1 MFSEVLK
8 IIPQID
14 NKDLAKMEKA
24 LQSRFTKIAKG
35 FGKGLANVLK
45 GGGIAGVALALI
57 DKLLNPLKEVQEAID
72 RSLSKGDD
80 LATFAAQFNTTAGR
94 LAKVQAL
101 GESSGLDPEGLRMLL
116 VKFQTSLAEAAADP
130 NKDTSVRAFAGRQD
144 TLEAFFEFIQSLQKL
159 NKGDQLRVQSEVF
172 GERQILKASEF
183 LNADFQTLGK
193 QFARFDADK
202 LTVAANK
209 LANISDLNDRL
220 AASRGLDDLVSKS
233 GVINEGMI
241 RAKDASERLNLQ
253 KENARIQSYKDLQTI
268 SDTVTK
274 IMGIVEQGLAMLGSL
289 IATLTPF
296 VNSAVELM
304 KKLAKAPLLRS
315 LKSYFGGSDE

>member
-14 NKDLAKMEKA
+14 PKDLAKMEKA

-80 LATFAAQFNTTAGR
+80 LATFAAQFNTTSGR
-94 LAKVQAL
+94 LAKVQAM
-101 GESSGLDPEGLRMLL
+101 GESSGLDAEGLRMLL
-116 VKFQTSLAEAAADP
+116 VKFQGAQSEARADRS
-130 NKDTSVRAFAGRQD
+130 KDTSVRNFADRED

-159 NKGDQLRVQSEVF
+159 NKGDQLRVQTEVF

-183 LNADFQTLGK
+183 LNANFQDLGK
-193 QFARFDADK
+193 KFARFDAAK
-202 LTVAANK
+202 LTGAADK
-209 LANISDLNDRL
+209 LANLSDMNDQL
-220 AASRGLDDLVSKS
+220 AAIRGLDDLQAKA
-233 GVINEGMI
+233 GVINSGMI
-241 RAKDASERLNLQ
+241 RAKDQSERLNLQ
-253 KENARIQSYKDLQTI
+253 KENARIQSYKDLQAI
-268 SDTVTK
+268 SDSVTK
-274 IMGIVEQGLAMLGSL
+274 IMGFVEQGLALLGSL
-289 IATLTPF
+289 ISKLTPF
-296 VNSAVELM
+296 IDKVGAFLDAT
-304 KKLAKAPLLRS
+304 KKSPMFRGIKNF
-315 LKSYFGGSDE
+315 FGGSDE

>member
-1 MFSEVLK
+1 MFSEILK

-14 NKDLAKMEKA
+14 SKDLAKMEKA

-72 RSLSKGDD
+72 RSLAKGDD

-101 GESSGLDPEGLRMLL
+101 GEASGLDAEGLRMLL

-130 NKDTSVRAFAGRQD
+130 NKDTSVRAFAGRED

-183 LNADFQTLGK
+183 LNADFNALAKTFG
-193 QFARFDADK
+193 RFDAEK

-209 LANISDLNDRL
+209 LAGISDLNDQL
-220 AASRGLDDLVSKS
+220 AAARNLDDLQAKA
-233 GVINEGMI
+233 GVINSGMI

-268 SDTVTK
+268 SDSVTK

-289 IATLTPF
+289 ISTLTPF
-296 VNSAVELM
+296 INQATDFM
-304 KKLAKAPLLRS
+304 KKF
-315 LKSYFGGSDE
+315 LKSPAIRGIRGLFGGSDE